1 MEESKQI
8 YSAKDFDFL
17 LAQLKGEG
25 GEMLSK
31 SVDDA
36 EEDKEEESVNMST
49 SNLNDTS
56 QNVTDTATSN

>member
-25 GEMLSK
+25 GEMFSK
-31 SVDDA
+31 SIDDN
-36 EEDKEEESVNMST
+36 EEDKDDESMS
-49 SNLNDTS
+49 S
-56 QNVTDTATSN
+56 